1 MLPRLS
7 GLLNQSLLGTA
18 LEAEVGGSVH
28 VHGGGGRLGVRH
40 GDQLV
45 LELADVGDGLE
56 DQVEVTGGRGEV
68 GEALPEAGDLLPLLP
83 AWHHLGQG
91 RVVLPHQPPGAQLAR
106 GLGHTANGKILK
118 PPDIFNYI

>member
-18 LEAEVGGSVH
+18 LEAEVGGGVD
-28 VHGGGGRLGVRH
+28 GGGGGLGVCH

-91 RVVLPHQPPGAQLAR
+91 RVVLPH
-106 GLGHTANGKILK
+106 
-118 PPDIFNYI
+118 